1 MIKYEEELLNILESN
16 IQNKTHYINSLTELY
31 PEDKAEILEAFEIW
45 QDLGAIK
52 IVPASEQM
60 DSNFY
65 KQLSELEIE
74 QKSQAETPIV
84 PLNNESAKI
93 FTLRRLG
100 IAMTFLLGL
109 MIGNFTDLF
118 RTSTP
123 NIVENNPQQKEEL
136 VMFASL
142 EQTPSAGD
150 RIKGIIDAK
159 KEVNPNQKILSALNE
174 VLCNDPNVNVRL
186 SAIETLV
193 LFWDI
198 PEAREILIKAI
209 PKQESP
215 LVQMELADV
224 MISLEVKTS
233 GNKWNQLLKSGTLE
247 PDIKEQLQ
255 NTLKELL

>member
-16 IQNKTHYINSLTELY
+16 IQNKTHYIKSLTELY
-31 PEDKAEILEAFEIW
+31 PEDKAEIFEAFEIW
-45 QDLGAIK
+45 QELGAIN

-65 KQLSELEIE
+65 KQLSELETE
-74 QKSQAETPIV
+74 QKSQKETSIV
-84 PLNNESAKI
+84 PMKNESAKI

-118 RTSTP
+118 RPSTP
-123 NIVENNPQQKEEL
+123 NTVENNPQQKEEL

-209 PKQESP
+209 TKQESP

-224 MISLEVKTS
+224 MISLEAKTS